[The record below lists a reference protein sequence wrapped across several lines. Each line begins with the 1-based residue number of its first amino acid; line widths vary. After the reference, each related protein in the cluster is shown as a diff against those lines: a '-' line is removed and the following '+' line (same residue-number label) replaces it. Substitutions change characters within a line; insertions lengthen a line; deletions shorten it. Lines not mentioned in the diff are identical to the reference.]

1 MEFYAIFTP
10 LKKGFKYMSTNIS
23 GIKRESLISKINQ
36 IKTFIEQNAHDQN
49 AANLISYLG
58 ELTRE
63 VNGKKYGLVFEE
75 HREAIDEKLENN
87 APVFTE
93 EKGLFVDGGGELNFL
108 LEGDNLASLKLLEK
122 THRGKIDVIY
132 IDPPYNTG
140 DEDFIYDDDFVDEND
155 VFRHSK
161 WLSFMDKRLKIAK
174 NLLSDSGIIFISID
188 DNEQAPL
195 KILCDEIFHE
205 SNFIDTLMVEMS
217 NTGGMKVGSAK
228 KGTITK
234 NGEFVLIYAKNK
246 SNQDTQRTPLF
257 DFVPGFDTHFNL
269 YRNEDGSI
277 LNFGDVLFNQKE
289 IIEELNNFKIKLS
302 KNTVSLKAISDI
314 FDKSEVVQKYILEN
328 LDNIC
333 RPRNEVPNIP
343 SDIKLE
349 TGKWKEYIS
358 EKREESYYLTKN
370 EKNEIIQLVPMKYNY
385 RNTDDFIDKYG
396 RSVIRGDY
404 WKGFWLDMGNIAKEG
419 AVEFKNGKKPVRLI
433 KQLLKWSISTNP
445 SATILDFFAGSG
457 TTGHAV
463 LKLNAEDGGHR
474 KFILCTNNENNICRE
489 ITYQR
494 LKTVITGKRKD
505 GSKYSDGL
513 PGSLKYFKTDFIP
526 ISEKMYYEYADDLLL
541 HVRELVELEN
551 AVNFDKDK
559 TVAIVLDDDEMEEFI
574 ATLVESGRNE
584 QKDTSTGLSVRALYV
599 GHDVL
604 VSGKQEQILKAHNI
618 SVNTIPDYYYRDL
631 AL

>member
-1 MEFYAIFTP
+1 
-10 LKKGFKYMSTNIS
+10 MSTNIS
-23 GIKRESLISKINQ
+23 GINRESLISKINL

-174 NLLSDSGIIFISID
+174 NLLNDSGIIFISID

-385 RNTDDFIDKYG
+385 RNTDDFIEKYG

-474 KFILCTNNENNICRE
+474 KFILCTNNESNICRE

-505 GSKYSDGL
+505 GSTYSDGL

-584 QKDTSTGLSVRALYV
+584 QKDTSTGLSVHNTGLSVRALYV

-604 VSGKQEQILKAHNI
+604 VSGKQERILKSHNI
-618 SVNTIPDYYYRDL
+618 SINTIPDYYYRDL

>member
-10 LKKGFKYMSTNIS
+10 LKKEFKYMSTNIS

-174 NLLSDSGIIFISID
+174 NLLNDSGIIFISID

-385 RNTDDFIDKYG
+385 RNTDDFIEKYG

-505 GSKYSDGL
+505 GSTYSDGL

-604 VSGKQEQILKAHNI
+604 VSGKQERILKSHNI
-618 SVNTIPDYYYRDL
+618 SINTIPDYYYRDL

>member
-1 MEFYAIFTP
+1 
-10 LKKGFKYMSTNIS
+10 MSTNIS
-23 GIKRESLISKINQ
+23 GKKREELISKINQ
-36 IKTFIEQNAHDQN
+36 IKTFIEQNAHEQN
-49 AANLISYLG
+49 AANLLSYLG
-58 ELTRE
+58 ELTHE

-75 HREAIDEKLENN
+75 HCEAIDEKLEKN

-93 EKGLFVDGGGELNFL
+93 EKELFIDGGGELNFL

-140 DEDFIYDDDFVDEND
+140 DKDFIYDDVFVDEND

-174 NLLSDSGIIFISID
+174 NLLNDSGIIFISID

-195 KILCDEIFHE
+195 KILCDEIFNE
-205 SNFIDTLMVEMS
+205 SNFIDSLMVEMS

-234 NGEFVLIYAKNK
+234 NGEFVLAYAKNK

-269 YRNEDGSI
+269 FRNADGTISS
-277 LNFGDVLFNQKE
+277 FGEVLFKE
-289 IIEELNNFKIKLS
+289 KLIIEELNKFKIKIP
-302 KNTVSLKAISDI
+302 KNSISLKSISDI
-314 FDKSEVVQKYILEN
+314 FDKSEVIQKYILEN

-349 TGKWKEYIS
+349 IGKWKEYVS
-358 EKREESYYLTKN
+358 DKRKESYYLTKN
-370 EKNEIIQLVPMKYNY
+370 EKDEIIQLVPMKYNY
-385 RNTDDFIDKYG
+385 RNTDDFIERYG

-433 KQLLKWSISTNP
+433 KQLLKWSVYANP
-445 SATILDFFAGSG
+445 SSTILDFFAGSG

-474 KFILCTNNENNICRE
+474 KFILCTNNENGICRD
-489 ITYQR
+489 ITYER
-494 LKTVITGKRKD
+494 LKTVITGKRRD
-505 GSKYSDGL
+505 GSVYSDGL
-513 PGSLKYFKTDFIP
+513 PGSLKYFKTDFID
-526 ISEKMYYEYADDLLL
+526 ISEKMYYEYADELLL
-541 HVRELVELEN
+541 HVKELVELEN
-551 AVNFDKDK
+551 TVNFDKNSS
-559 TVAIVLDDDEMEEFI
+559 VAIVLSDEELEEFVKKMI
-574 ATLVESGRNE
+574 LTGSTTAITL
-584 QKDTSTGLSVRALYV
+584 YM

-604 VSGKQEQILKAHNI
+604 PTGEQERILKSHGIKVNI
-618 SVNTIPDYYYRDL
+618 IPDYYYRDL